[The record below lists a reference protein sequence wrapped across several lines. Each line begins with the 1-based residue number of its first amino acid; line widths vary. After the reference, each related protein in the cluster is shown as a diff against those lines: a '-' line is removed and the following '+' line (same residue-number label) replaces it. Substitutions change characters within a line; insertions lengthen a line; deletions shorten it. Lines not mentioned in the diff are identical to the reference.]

1 MSDKITDKFEL
12 YDVLGIL
19 VPGLVAVGMIF
30 AVLSWTGRKVEIP
43 AMPDGLQVLVLSA
56 TAIVLGQTVQALGS
70 LLEPFYFGRG
80 VGDRVIERSKARV
93 NKCPLFKQDFEE
105 TTHEL
110 HFGRR

>member
-70 LLEPFYFGRG
+70 LLEPFYFW
-80 VGDRVIERSKARV
+80 
-93 NKCPLFKQDFEE
+93 
-105 TTHEL
+105 T
-110 HFGRR
+110 